1 MTQQKLLILGA
12 SGGCGQ
18 WAVELA
24 VTQGYLVTVL
34 IRQNSQYTPPAG
46 VKVIYGNILDPQT
59 VKDAMSNQ
67 NAVISCLGIKR
78 KTPNNPWSALAS
90 PPDLATQ
97 STKNIVDAMAFH
109 GIKRLVVVS
118 AAGVAESF
126 KRLST
131 AMKLIVKS
139 SNIRKTFKDFKGME
153 SILAN
158 STIDSLSVRPVGLV
172 EQQSVNQATIVDYS
186 SLTSQISKKD
196 VAQWMLDA
204 IARPAPFSSPTE
216 MIGWQK

>member
-24 VTQGYLVTVL
+24 VAQGYLVTVL

-78 KTPNNPWSALAS
+78 KTAKNPWSALAS
-90 PPDLATQ
+90 PSDLATQ
-97 STKNIVDAMAFH
+97 STKNIVDAMTFH
-109 GIKRLVVVS
+109 DIKRLVVVS

-126 KRLST
+126 SNIST
-131 AMKLIVKS
+131 IMKLLIKG
-139 SNIRKTFKDFKGME
+139 SNINKTSNDFAAME
-153 SILAN
+153 KILAN
-158 STIDSLSVRPVGLV
+158 SAIDSLAVRPVGLV
-172 EQQSVNQATIVDYS
+172 DQQTDKKAVIVDHFDLS
-186 SLTSQISKKD
+186 SQISKKD

-204 IARPAPFSSPTE
+204 IARPDPFDSPTE
-216 MIGWQK
+216 MIGWQ